1 LRESGIDIGSKR
13 RVVAIVDE
21 HLAVL
26 ANDAADAEP
35 VPGPLNGTGGR
46 TLPLIWVGYSIRL
59 GY

>member
-1 LRESGIDIGSKR
+1 LRESGIDIGSER

-26 ANDAADAEP
+26 AKDAADAEP

-46 TLPLIWVGYSIRL
+46 TLPLIWVG
-59 GY
+59 